1 MDNAV
6 VRPPTRTMK
15 PHRLMGSPK
24 LGGLNQL
31 NIAQIA
37 RVGCKPLH
45 TALRSAP
52 DRGRRIWDASDSGRA
67 DTVID
72 DADRLRDAH
81 RPVVRGIEN
90 ADLAAATTD
99 DAIFVI
105 GMPSNQRGIN
115 AATIAAGSLAGTV
128 TPPTRVPA
136 TEINFLRWRA
146 CRDRGSSK

>member
-6 VRPPTRTMK
+6 IRPPTRTMK

-90 ADLAAATTD
+90 ADLAAASGVVVRRLQG
-99 DAIFVI
+99 AAR
-105 GMPSNQRGIN
+105 QRARAGVG
-115 AATIAAGSLAGTV
+115 IAAIRRNEREGV
-128 TPPTRVPA
+128 
-136 TEINFLRWRA
+136 
-146 CRDRGSSK
+146 